1 MCYIEVQTT
10 VPGKNI
16 AEVAREN
23 ANTPFDY
30 TKITEPALRVLLT
43 ACLRINPAE
52 RPTTRRAVELLKY
65 VKRERGRGTREKG
78 ETREEERERRV
89 VKDGCERSRK
99 YTYLHCSFVKYK
111 WHSDPSVLTRRKNQF
126 DGEEDDEEGEEG
138 GDKDTNISNIDN
150 KVQTESDNEN
160 YESENEN
167 FENENDNFNLDED
180 GGASGDE
187 LQRIQEG
194 SDFK

>member
-1 MCYIEVQTT
+1 MLYRGANDSTREKHRGGGAREREHAIRLHEDHRACVARAAHCVSAHQPRGASHHTPCGGAIEVC
-10 VPGKNI
+10 
-16 AEVAREN
+16 EERAR
-23 ANTPFDY
+23 
-30 TKITEPALRVLLT
+30 
-43 ACLRINPAE
+43 
-52 RPTTRRAVELLKY
+52 
-65 VKRERGRGTREKG
+65 RGTREKG

-89 VKDGCERSRK
+89 VKEGCERSRK